1 MPIAGRYAGSKSFT
15 VPFDGFLIGGG
26 TNTVIRING
35 TNVYDNGG
43 TLNSGFDDYYRF
55 VYCAVS
61 EGDVVTYT
69 NGSSNYSSCSFVV
82 IKGDV
87 TRQS

>member
-1 MPIAGRYAGSKSFT
+1 MPIAGRYNATRSFT

-26 TNTVIRING
+26 TNTTIFING
-35 TNVYDNGG
+35 NNVSDNGG
-43 TLNSGFDDYYRF
+43 TLNSGSYDNYHF
-55 VYCAVS
+55 VYRAVS
-61 EGDVVTYT
+61 EGDVVQYS

-87 TRQS
+87 TTQ

>member
-1 MPIAGRYAGSKSFT
+1 MPIANRYNTTHTFT

-26 TNTVIRING
+26 TNTTILING
-35 TNVYDNGG
+35 TNVYDKGG
-43 TLNSGFDDYYRF
+43 TLNSGSYDYYRF
-55 VYCAVS
+55 VYRAVS
-61 EGDVVTYT
+61 EGDVVTYG